1 MNGSEVPTNA
11 PPEVVEAFTS
21 AAITALQELTQFEP
35 LFEQVPAV
43 AALEMSNVVAA
54 TVQLVRKVPGKM
66 TLVLTEETASRLAAR
81 YLPKETLLTAEI
93 VDDVTGEIA
102 NVIAGQ
108 AKTILKGTFYHFK
121 MSTPCVA
128 RVSSFSQLLEVAE
141 GTLVASLRFDAGR
154 LLLLVDL
161 SPCPGA

>member
-1 MNGSEVPTNA
+1 MNESDVPANL

-21 AAITALQELTQFEP
+21 AAITALQELTQFEA
-35 LFEQVPAV
+35 LSEQVPAV
-43 AALEMSNVVAA
+43 AAVEMSNVVTA
-54 TVQLVRKVPGKM
+54 TVQLVRKLPGKM

-93 VDDVTGEIA
+93 VDDVAGEIA

-108 AKTILKGTFYHFK
+108 AKTILKGTPYHFK
-121 MSTPCVA
+121 MSTPLVA
-128 RVSSFSQLLEVAE
+128 RVASFSQLPGVAE
-141 GTLVASLRFDAGR
+141 ATLVASLTFEAGR